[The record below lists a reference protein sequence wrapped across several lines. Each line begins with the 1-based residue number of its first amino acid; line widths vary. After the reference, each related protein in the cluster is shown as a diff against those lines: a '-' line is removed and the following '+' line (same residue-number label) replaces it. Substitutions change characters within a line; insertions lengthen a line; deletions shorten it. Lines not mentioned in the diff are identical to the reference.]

1 VSNIIIAEGA
11 VLGQDQCVGG
21 TTPTPLSDGKGPRAG
36 RWVGGLVGLRKR
48 TVVLAV
54 APAVLLVAAFLG
66 APIVEGVRF
75 SFSSWGGTGDPVWVG
90 LSNYRATFTGSFGS
104 TLALTARYSL
114 LSMAGIIVI
123 ALVLAEAVRSGV
135 RGSSFY
141 RVVWFLPGIAP
152 LAAVSVF
159 WSMAFQPLGGAIDAV
174 LGDLGLGANY
184 AWLAGPATA
193 IYPIIAVT
201 IWASVGFA
209 FLLLLGAMQ
218 HVPVSLYEAAKID
231 GASAPR
237 MFVSITVPLIRPVL
251 TVVALLELIWTFNG
265 FTVIWAMSMGGP
277 GYATSTLPVLV
288 YREAF
293 QNLDFGLA
301 SSMAVVGGVILMIVG
316 TVSLRLGQSRQE
328 VAR

>member
-1 VSNIIIAEGA
+1 MALSKVIVEDRLTRGA
-11 VLGQDQCVGG
+11 TRATLAG
-21 TTPTPLSDGKGPRAG
+21 GKGPPAG
-36 RWVGGLVGLRKR
+36 RWVGGLVGLRRR

-54 APAVLLVAAFLG
+54 APAMLLVAVFLG
-66 APIVEGVRF
+66 APIVEGIRF
-75 SFSSWGGTGDPVWVG
+75 SFSSWGGTGSAVWVG
-90 LSNYRATFTGSFGS
+90 LGNYRATFTGSFGS
-104 TLALTARYSL
+104 TLALTARYSF
-114 LSMAGIIVI
+114 LSMAGIVII
-123 ALVLAEAVRSGV
+123 ALVLAEAVRSEA
-135 RGSSFY
+135 RGSTFY

-159 WSMAFQPLGGAIDAV
+159 WSLAFQPLGGAVDAV
-174 LGDLGLGANY
+174 LGDVGLGSNH
-184 AWLAGPATA
+184 AWLAGPSTA

-218 HVPVSLYEAAKID
+218 QVPVSLYEQAKID
-231 GASAPR
+231 GASTAR
-237 MFVSITVPLIRPVL
+237 MFFSITVPLIRPVL

-277 GYATSTLPVLV
+277 GFATSTLPVLV
-288 YREAF
+288 YKEAF
-293 QNLDFGLA
+293 QDLNFGLA

-316 TVSLRLGQSRQE
+316 IVSLRVGQSRQE